1 MNKKFT
7 FMVAALLAA
16 GPSAFAQIS
25 NVIPGASQD
34 VEDAPKAY
42 YYLELGSSN
51 LIKSSVNNATGAI
64 SFGATELS
72 SGKLTD
78 ATSGV
83 TLDNYLWEVVVSG
96 SDNKKV
102 TLKNKA
108 TGYYL
113 AFNDDADA
121 FVSNAIEYSKDV
133 KLIKEFNLTN
143 DELTFGYKKGDA
155 TTETTAEVKFDSN
168 AFAIEEST
176 GTNTIK
182 LSKVSNEN
190 VTVDELVKLG
200 ENFTLAFEGK
210 PTGYETFEGVTVVE
224 VASGD
229 KISDSFTNTNQF
241 YLVKGKP
248 AMKEGKFDLENST
261 VVVLSATSGITGVE
275 APNGYK
281 YTTVKG
287 EKLLTE
293 TEIEEAE
300 RKVESGKYPLLNAI
314 FVAEKN
320 TNKDGKIVLAQ
331 PAVYT
336 ATDNEWGAEPSATE
350 NPAVWV
356 SATGNTG
363 AALVNAQTVSDNAAW
378 LTPSLGTVV
387 DVKTLVKGK
396 LVVNILASE
405 NTDNTVMKKI
415 VFSSQEEGTKA
426 VLSTSTDETNEHKDA
441 IYAQWVVSADKDA
454 NTVTF
459 ENRETG
465 VSIDKVTLFKTP
477 KANVYTASYTG
488 DLFDD
493 CFIELRTVENTTQ
506 WDGYL
511 NLDKDALD
519 SEYTLSVD
527 AEDKFADIE
536 LPVIATTYTS
546 GDSYAVL
553 APAENKDEKDVFT
566 FKLAQSKDADTEKL
580 DTVFVNVVKYGFYKD
595 GKFTTAND
603 TLKAIS
609 YSFTGLKNA
618 GKKVETGKTDKDNDK
633 VLSSFY
639 LNSNA
644 NLYDNET
651 NGKFIVRKSGDKYQ
665 IKIADQEV
673 YKNFVY
679 NHSKNQAG
687 SRFTTDSNTDGV
699 KTAQLFS
706 LNPVAAAPVYEF
718 PESHVALE
726 INGAYLGSKA
736 DGNAIMTNDT
746 TMLKSTNVDAAF
758 SFYAFSADKEAT
770 KTPSYYLSSNGKM
783 MYEPKA
789 EVEAIVKELNDLSP
803 VFDAEKIAELKDK
816 KATYYKDGNDEKD
829 MLIKFQQAKYV
840 DAENIALAEDTVKG
854 DALKAYKFTA
864 YDVDGQAVLKN
875 ANGLYITVLNEAVVL
890 QDNIDNAAKFN
901 VVAAEAPTS
910 NEGVSATEVKVVA
923 NNGSIVVKNAAG
935 KNVVV
940 STILG
945 QVVANEV
952 LTSDNATINVPAGI
966 VVVAVEG
973 ESFKVNVK

>member
-16 GPSAFAQIS
+16 GSVFAGDYD
-25 NVIPGASQD
+25 GAA
-34 VEDAPKAY
+34 VKDAPKAY
-42 YYLELGSSN
+42 YYLELGSSTF
-51 LIKSSVNNATGAI
+51 IKSEYSESTGGI
-64 SFGATELS
+64 SFGAADSDYKNKDEF
-72 SGKLTD
+72 
-78 ATSGV
+78 
-83 TLDNYLWEVVVSG
+83 LWEVVVSG
-96 SDNKKV
+96 NDTKKV

-121 FVSNAIEYSKDV
+121 FVSNAIEYTNGS
-133 KLIKEFNLTN
+133 KLIKDFNLTN
-143 DELTFGYKKGDA
+143 GELTFGYKLGAA
-155 TTETTAEVKFDSN
+155 TTETIAEVEYSSN
-168 AFAIEEST
+168 KIIIST
-176 GTNTIK
+176 NASGSNNTIK
-182 LSKVSNEN
+182 LTKVSNEY

-200 ENFTLAFEGK
+200 ENFTLAFEGE
-210 PTGYETFEGVTVVE
+210 PTGYKDFEGITVVE
-224 VASGD
+224 VPAGSR
-229 KISDSFTNTNQF
+229 IETITNTNQF

-248 AMKEGKFDLENST
+248 AMKEGEFDLANST

-287 EKLLTE
+287 ERLLTE
-293 TEIEEAE
+293 AKIVEAE
-300 RKVESGKYPLLNAI
+300 RKVESGKYPLWNAF

-320 TNKDGKIVLAQ
+320 ASKDGKIVLAQ

-336 ATDNEWGAEPSATE
+336 ATDNKWDTQPTPAAT
-350 NPAVWV
+350 PDVWV

-363 AALVNAQTVSDNAAW
+363 AALVNAQEEKDNAAW

-405 NTDNTVMKKI
+405 NKDNTVMKKV
-415 VFSSQEEGTKA
+415 VFSSQEATSAA

-465 VSIDKVTLFKTP
+465 VSIDNVTLFKTP

-546 GDSYAVL
+546 DNSYAVL

-618 GKKVETGKTDKDNDK
+618 GKKLETGKTDKDNDK

-639 LNSNA
+639 LNSDKSG
-644 NLYDNET
+644 YDNET

-679 NHSKNQAG
+679 NHSKNQTG
-687 SRFTTDSNTDGV
+687 SRFTTGSNTDGV
-699 KTAQLFS
+699 KNAQLFS

-829 MLIKFQQAKYV
+829 MLVKFQQAKYV